1 MTNRELATTIIAAL
15 DLDPP
20 PVALAFVD
28 QPPAGVDTTRSEV
41 PSSCSFWRRA
51 EQGVFYAPAEAHF
64 NCPVGAMVMGFELPQ
79 PVANDL
85 QQLVASMCDCGYI
98 TSDEPAHIPAIQSR
112 PKGIV
117 YGPLSVFP
125 LSADAVVCWLSPM
138 QAMIWNEAG
147 GGARWDRDVSVP
159 VTARPACA
167 ALPAGINQ
175 NRPVL
180 SFGCMG
186 MRTFTEVTGDRMLAT
201 VPGALLTEFAAK
213 LQAMRATNDAMQS
226 FYEGRLSSH

>member
-28 QPPAGVDTTRSEV
+28 QPPAGVDTIRSEV

-51 EQGVFYAPAEAHF
+51 EQGVFYAPAKAHF

-79 PVANDL
+79 PVADDL

-125 LSADAVVCWLSPM
+125 HSADAVVCWLSTM

-147 GGARWDRDVSVP
+147 GEARWDRDVSVP
-159 VTARPACA
+159 VTGRPACA